1 MMTDDSVQEVAAQI
15 TRWFSDLF
23 DDLVQLADESAAA
36 MATARGRL
44 SSRDL
49 KAIEPAA
56 GRFLDKHPEHEAAG
70 IILRPG
76 IIGAQGE
83 IEWWNREA
91 DGRLRTLPFTLTPN
105 TAGFYDFETLEWF
118 SNVITTGRPTL
129 TGPYVDYAGMDKYII
144 TTTVPLRDGTAAG
157 GPAGAGD
164 IIGAAG
170 CDIEMRALEPALMP
184 LLRRIDAD
192 AALVSQ
198 HDRIVLGNS
207 GRFLVGNRVTS
218 PPAQAHIV
226 ELPVHELGLRLIAA
240 PAENR

>member
-1 MMTDDSVQEVAAQI
+1 MMTNDALHEVAAQI
-15 TRWFSDLF
+15 TRWFGDLF
-23 DDLVQLADESAAA
+23 DDLVQLADESATA
-36 MATARGRL
+36 MAAARGRRTAL
-44 SSRDL
+44 TSRDL

-144 TTTVPLRDGTAAG
+144 TTTVPLRAG
-157 GPAGAGD
+157 PEAGGD

-240 PAENR
+240 PPEVR